1 MVLPEAVT
9 IKELNLPLW
18 FTYTY
23 THMLY
28 SYSIRIFRYHYL
40 KHNSG
45 NARWCEQREFRRL
58 RGALF
63 YI

>member
-1 MVLPEAVT
+1 MALPEAVT
-9 IKELNLPLW
+9 IKELNLSPW
-18 FTYTY
+18 FTHTC
-23 THMLY
+23 TRMF
-28 SYSIRIFRYHYL
+28 SYSTRIFRYHYF

-45 NARWCEQREFRRL
+45 NARRREQREFRRL